1 MKLNDPFLKDYLR
14 EAEIVEKV
22 DLTGEIVGILMRSGR
37 KRLLIMNYPY
47 LMLCCRRGE
56 GKILFSVN
64 LEVSCFGTCFIGVD
78 RGDCHY
84 TLAPASEEM
93 QYEEFKK
100 KAVEIARKVIAGE
113 LCVDVNPE
121 DAFFE

>member
-1 MKLNDPFLKDYLR
+1 VKLNDPFLNDYLR
-14 EAEIVEKV
+14 QAEIVEKV

-56 GKILFSVN
+56 GEILFSVN
-64 LEVSCFGTCFIGVD
+64 LEVSFFGTCYIGVD

-84 TLAPASEEM
+84 TLVPADEEM

-100 KAVEIARKVIAGE
+100 KAVEIARNVLAGE
-113 LCVDVNPE
+113 LCADADPE
-121 DAFFE
+121 GAFFE